1 MDKFKQLKTI
11 LGSEL
16 KEHVVL
22 REFSAMKVGGVADYF
37 YIAKNIDKLVQAVL
51 AAKKLNINYAVLGGG
66 SNVLIS
72 DFGFGGLVIVNKSSN
87 IAVLKETGQ
96 IIVDS
101 GVSLSRLIIEAVN
114 NNLSGLE
121 QLYGIYGTVGGA
133 IYGNAGAFGAEICQ
147 LIKNITVLSS
157 SGKIVRYPS
166 EYLEAGYRITKFKKL
181 RQGGRDVPIILS
193 AKFQLSHNKKEDI
206 LKKLSFYQK
215 SRLEKQPY
223 GEKSLG
229 SIFKNPGQD
238 KEKSAGYI
246 LDAIGAKKIKIGD
259 AIVSKK
265 HANFIINKGM
275 AKASDIKMLI
285 DQLKKAVLEQ
295 KNILLKEEIE
305 YLGQWE

>member
-22 REFSAMKVGGVADYF
+22 RDFSAMKVGGVADYF

-72 DFGFGGLVIVNKSSN
+72 DFGFGGLVIINKSSN

-96 IIVDS
+96 VIVDS

-181 RQGGRDVPIILS
+181 RQSGRDVPIILS

-215 SRLEKQPY
+215 SRLEKQPH